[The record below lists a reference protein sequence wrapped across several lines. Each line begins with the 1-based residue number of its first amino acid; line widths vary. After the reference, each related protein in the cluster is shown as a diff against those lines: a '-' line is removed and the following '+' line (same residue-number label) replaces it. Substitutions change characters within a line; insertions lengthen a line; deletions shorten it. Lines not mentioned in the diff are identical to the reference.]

1 MLAYALPIS
10 ARRKER
16 CAMSAGESQDRGWY
30 RGAHRR
36 HFSEVYRSEKPRLIR
51 YFFRELGNKADAD
64 EMAQET
70 LARFL
75 RSAPPGITTPRGYL
89 TRIAHNLVK
98 DRSVRNSTR
107 MAQRSVPLDDGM
119 GAASPFDPHRDLE
132 ARENVTRWRAILQ
145 RLPVDTLEVFMLNRV
160 EGFSFR
166 EIADKLEIPLWKV
179 QKHMLRAVR
188 HVGANRS
195 DSDD

>member
-1 MLAYALPIS
+1 
-10 ARRKER
+10 
-16 CAMSAGESQDRGWY
+16 MSAEETQDRGWY

-51 YFFRELGNKADAD
+51 YFVRELGNKADAD
-64 EMAQET
+64 DMAQET

-107 MAQRSVPLDDGM
+107 IAKLAVPLDDGM
-119 GAASPFDPHRDLE
+119 SVPSPFDPHRDLVGRQT
-132 ARENVTRWRAILQ
+132 ATRWRAILQ
-145 RLPVDTLEVFMLNRV
+145 QLPADTLEIFMLNRV

-166 EIADKLEIPLWKV
+166 EIAEKLEIPLWKV

-188 HVGANRS
+188 HVSANRS
-195 DSDD
+195 ECDD

>member
-1 MLAYALPIS
+1 
-10 ARRKER
+10 
-16 CAMSAGESQDRGWY
+16 MSAEETQDRGWY

-51 YFFRELGNKADAD
+51 YFVRELGNKADAD
-64 EMAQET
+64 DMAQET

-107 MAQRSVPLDDGM
+107 MAKHSVPLDDGM
-119 GAASPFDPHRDLE
+119 SAPSPFDPHRDLE
-132 ARENVTRWRAILQ
+132 ARQTVIRWRAILQ
-145 RLPVDTLEVFMLNRV
+145 ELPADTLQVFMLNRV

-166 EIADKLEIPLWKV
+166 EIAEKLEIPLWKV